1 MHLRTLPS
9 SIGTRK
15 TLTDKEIEMSDPK
28 TTKAVAPKLEDVL
41 GSELHRSGS
50 DIPEGS
56 YPGTLYNFGEPF
68 MLASAPQFV
77 KPGQPAERAVFEMQF
92 AIITKDGIQ
101 GVQHLVPVPEGGASN
116 RRSNL
121 YKALKMLR
129 GTDPEYFEKDGN
141 FAKGA
146 NLKKF
151 VGSTCVVQVK
161 KNAKDFPT
169 VEALASP
176 VDGMKFPTME
186 ECKRLEAELAAADT
200 GDGTIPF

>member
-1 MHLRTLPS
+1 
-9 SIGTRK
+9 
-15 TLTDKEIEMSDPK
+15 MSDQAK
-28 TTKAVAPKLEDVL
+28 KATAPKLEDVL

-50 DIPEGS
+50 DVPEGS

-68 MLASAPQFV
+68 MLASAPQFR
-77 KPGQPAERAVFEMQF
+77 KPGQPEERAVMELQF

-101 GVQHLVPVPEGGASN
+101 GVQYLVPVPEGGAAN

-121 YKALKMLR
+121 YKALKMLK
-129 GTDPEYFEKDGN
+129 GTDEAFFQKDGN
-141 FAKGA
+141 FTKGV

-176 VDGMKFPTME
+176 VEGMKFPNME
-186 ECKRLEAELAAADT
+186 ECKRLEAELATAE
-200 GDGTIPF
+200 DGSTIPF